1 VLLIPRGPL
10 ASLVVAMN
18 VLAGLTGT
26 ASGGMAIALNALGDS
41 FMRLAA
47 EHGID
52 PALRH
57 RLTTI
62 STGTLDALPHNGTV
76 LLLLQISKLT
86 HREKLFSHGDDCDRR
101 CDHLTFGGHCAWFD
115 VWIVLID
122 SRSASGTAARLA
134 RQVREPIMTPPG
146 CGICPTEQSRQQVA
160 LSGQGPIGSLPDRN
174 QVLPDTQAAPSHS
187 MVIGGEGMLEKG
199 LFDQVVQRCCWAPSP
214 SSASTTRPSI
224 RARATTEGME
234 LCVTRV

>member
-1 VLLIPRGPL
+1 MVGHRSARRWDLTVVIVNYRRLPALRESLDAGANSSVLPILTVASLVGFGAAIAALPAFEAVRDAVLLIPRGPL

-101 CDHLTFGGHCAWFD
+101 CDHLTFGGHCAGFG
-115 VWIVLID
+115 VWIV
-122 SRSASGTAARLA
+122 
-134 RQVREPIMTPPG
+134 
-146 CGICPTEQSRQQVA
+146 
-160 LSGQGPIGSLPDRN
+160 
-174 QVLPDTQAAPSHS
+174 
-187 MVIGGEGMLEKG
+187 
-199 LFDQVVQRCCWAPSP
+199 
-214 SSASTTRPSI
+214 
-224 RARATTEGME
+224 
-234 LCVTRV
+234 